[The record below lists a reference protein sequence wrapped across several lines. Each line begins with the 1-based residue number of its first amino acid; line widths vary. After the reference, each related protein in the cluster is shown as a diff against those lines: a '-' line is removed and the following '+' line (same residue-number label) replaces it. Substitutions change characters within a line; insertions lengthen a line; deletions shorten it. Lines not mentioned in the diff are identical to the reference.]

1 MSVQSVESA
10 VARVARNDGTTLGTG
25 FFVSQRGGLLTCDPV
40 LPAAGLEALTI
51 ETSNGYLSQTLRPLK
66 AHDFGQGISIRRDQR
81 FRSIPS
87 SW

>member
-25 FFVSQRGGLLTCDPV
+25 FFVSQRGELLICDPV

-51 ETSNGYLSQTLRPLK
+51 ETSNGTSETVQW
-66 AHDFGQGISIRRDQR
+66 AQVRR
-81 FRSIPS
+81 FP
-87 SW
+87 